1 MARLEFMCNERHGEK
16 KKKSNAKMIRYVGAT
31 ERDVSSFFK
40 IVTHNGVQSYLES

>member
-16 KKKSNAKMIRYVGAT
+16 KSNAKMIRYVRAT